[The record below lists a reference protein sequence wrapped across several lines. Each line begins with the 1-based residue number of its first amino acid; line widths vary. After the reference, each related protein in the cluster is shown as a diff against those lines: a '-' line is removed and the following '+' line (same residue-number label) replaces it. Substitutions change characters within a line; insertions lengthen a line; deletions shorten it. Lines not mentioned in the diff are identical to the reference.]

1 MTDGLKASLMTP
13 KLTALKLGKVALQD
27 QLGSYSAARPKL
39 IPAAGKPGDVAIMSA
54 PDVAARLRVDHAAGQ
69 RVGELGRRPRRR

>member
-27 QLGSYSAARPKL
+27 QLGSLP
-39 IPAAGKPGDVAIMSA
+39 
-54 PDVAARLRVDHAAGQ
+54 
-69 RVGELGRRPRRR
+69 RPRGRS